1 MEALNHFMGG
11 VGGGGGSG
19 TRGFT
24 MAGIKSSLTG
34 GTGTWFLNHLWLQK
48 TCTVSSWRGC

>member
-11 VGGGGGSG
+11 GGGSG
-19 TRGFT
+19 TEGFT

-34 GTGTWFLNHLWLQK
+34 ETGTWFLNHLWLQK
-48 TCTVSSWRGC
+48 TCTVSS